1 MGELMKNLQDII
13 EQEKAV
19 AIMIQQLKQDIINTV
34 ENTPIPGVKRISPI
48 VAIVKFSQ
56 IQNSVWN
63 AEYYIAEV
71 QAKYIEQALANTTTA
86 SAFIKK
92 LSEIIEKKQ
101 VRINGNTYA
110 INDTTISVLK
120 KYI

>member
-19 AIMIQQLKQDIINTV
+19 AEMIQQLKQDIVETV
-34 ENTPIPGVKRISPI
+34 GDTSIPGVKRISPI

-63 AEYYIAEV
+63 AEYYIAEA

-86 SAFIKK
+86 STFIKK

-101 VRINGNTYA
+101 VRINGNIYA

>member
-1 MGELMKNLQDII
+1 MEKRKIDCEMNLIAESSIDG
-13 EQEKAV
+13 
-19 AIMIQQLKQDIINTV
+19 LKV
-34 ENTPIPGVKRISPI
+34 LRISPI

-71 QAKYIEQALANTTTA
+71 QAKYIEQVLANTTTA

>member
-1 MGELMKNLQDII
+1 MGKLMNNLQDII
-13 EQEKAV
+13 EQEKSV
-19 AIMIQQLKQDIINTV
+19 AAMIQQLKQDIINTV
-34 ENTPIPGVKRISPI
+34 ENMEIPGVKRISPI

-56 IQNSVWN
+56 IKNSVWSP
-63 AEYYIAEV
+63 EYYIAEI
-71 QAKYIEQALANTTTA
+71 QAKYIEQALSNITTA

-101 VRINGNTYA
+101 VKISGNTYA

-120 KYI
+120 KYV